1 MGLFSKLFSKNKE
14 EVKNLNTEVSG
25 TDIIIAGEIVK
36 ENEPVKEDPSVYY
49 VLFTNK
55 ISGLKEVAFDTR
67 MLLVNDH
74 PVNNLVIYY
83 EFENNVKK
91 EVISRSNIQEITLNT
106 RIQVDGVKHADVD
119 YSSIDK
125 NLISQAEFGGQ
136 PLSQFLSNREEKT
149 EEIVDK
155 MTLNSYYELTIV
167 FINEENENQ
176 KIMFRIDKNSDKFI
190 SFLKNNIGKK

>member
-14 EVKNLNTEVSG
+14 EVKNVNTEVSG

-55 ISGLKEVAFDTR
+55 ISGLKGVAFDTR

-119 YSSIDK
+119 YSSIDN

-190 SFLKNNIGKK
+190 NFLKNNIGKK